1 MPYQQAAEIVASA
14 ARTASGN
21 SGMLNP
27 GEDGETLCLLANVTA
42 SSGTSPSLTLSVEW
56 SADGVTWVVPE
67 TADAFAAITTAP
79 LGRVKT
85 FERKAP
91 FYRVVW
97 TITGTAPSFT
107 FTVSEYVT
115 S

>member
-14 ARTASGN
+14 ARTVTGN
-21 SGMLNP
+21 SGMVNP
-27 GEDGETLCLLANVTA
+27 GEDGETLCLLVNVTA
-42 SSGTSPSLTLSVEW
+42 VSGTTPSMTLSVEW
-56 SADGVTWVVPE
+56 SADGVVWAVPE
-67 TADAFAAITTAP
+67 AADAFTALTTAVN
-79 LGRVKT
+79 RVKA

-97 TITGTAPSFT
+97 TISGTTPSFT
-107 FTVSEYVT
+107 FTINEYVT